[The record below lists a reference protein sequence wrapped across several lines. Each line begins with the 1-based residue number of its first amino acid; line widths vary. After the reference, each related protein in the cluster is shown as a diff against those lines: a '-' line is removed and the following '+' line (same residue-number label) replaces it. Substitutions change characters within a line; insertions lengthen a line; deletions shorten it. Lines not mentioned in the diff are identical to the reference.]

1 MSLLNPKSP
10 TFKWSALELTKRTF
24 LKKET
29 IQKIATYL
37 RNKTHL
43 QRMRSAFTCT
53 LYVREG
59 VHHFVSAFFI
69 TFVFEIISEIIQIM
83 LGWLTIG

>member
-53 LYVREG
+53 LYVRG
-59 VHHFVSAFFI
+59 GPSFRFAFFI

-83 LGWLTIG
+83 LG